1 MNKYQTKSDS
11 SINQI
16 VTLQCLPA
24 PATSALTS
32 TAQFFFD
39 VNVSDLHM
47 VNDMRLRLDVAESGG
62 TNSMILSPSTYMIQ
76 KIEWQDKS
84 GNIFWRSYNDAMF
97 FEACSCVDLPKQNQA
112 FLQSLNVN
120 DRYYEG
126 VVHPAGSTR
135 SYRIPLVSH
144 PFSIVESFVGNLQ
157 RVRIVIYW
165 GGSVVS
171 SGSGTPSLSNV
182 YLEMNHRKLPADQLA
197 IQRNYFKTRK
207 ITRVCS
213 PDWITLSGQ
222 TLTSNSQ
229 ATFDLS
235 PFKGKYPFFVFG
247 VRSSNNSATSNA
259 YLNTLALG
267 PRGSVDVLTPTGMSV
282 LSNGT
287 APRIHLLQEE
297 QTDSFA
303 NKAFTDNRRWYLIS
317 FCNNAKQSL
326 AGMENGYLRLD
337 GSKYTL
343 AVTPDVAKIDTVQT
357 ITLASAAVN
366 TQGAYLLSFRGNTTN
381 SLAFN
386 ASAATIQTALNN
398 LPEFKSYSGGPL
410 TATVSA
416 AFSASAA
423 PSITLNAKGAS
434 PPNLDGD
441 LITFN
446 NINSATSTTAA
457 SVDSATTT
465 VSTNGVAG
473 WTTGSS
479 YIVDIYGYKQRWMT
493 ECEGNIQLVDDL

>member
-1 MNKYQTKSDS
+1 
-11 SINQI
+11 
-16 VTLQCLPA
+16 
-24 PATSALTS
+24 
-32 TAQFFFD
+32 
-39 VNVSDLHM
+39 
-47 VNDMRLRLDVAESGG
+47 
-62 TNSMILSPSTYMIQ
+62 
-76 KIEWQDKS
+76 
-84 GNIFWRSYNDAMF
+84 
-97 FEACSCVDLPKQNQA
+97 
-112 FLQSLNVN
+112 
-120 DRYYEG
+120 
-126 VVHPAGSTR
+126 
-135 SYRIPLVSH
+135 
-144 PFSIVESFVGNLQ
+144 
-157 RVRIVIYW
+157 
-165 GGSVVS
+165 
-171 SGSGTPSLSNV
+171 
-182 YLEMNHRKLPADQLA
+182 
-197 IQRNYFKTRK
+197 
-207 ITRVCS
+207 
-213 PDWITLSGQ
+213 
-222 TLTSNSQ
+222 
-229 ATFDLS
+229 
-235 PFKGKYPFFVFG
+235 
-247 VRSSNNSATSNA
+247 
-259 YLNTLALG
+259 
-267 PRGSVDVLTPTGMSV
+267 
-282 LSNGT
+282 
-287 APRIHLLQEE
+287 LLQEE